1 MEANTVAP
9 APGLWRRVFRVIQ
22 MVEMSSGELQD
33 LRIGALERRI
43 IALEKALRGPAAA
56 SSDASATAIRPPS

>member
-1 MEANTVAP
+1 MEASTVAP
-9 APGLWRRVFRVIQ
+9 APGFWRRAWSVIQ
-22 MVEMSSGELQD
+22 AVEMSSGELQD

-56 SSDASATAIRPPS
+56 SSDASATATRAPS